1 MIGLLNFA
9 SFVAQIAM
17 RRAARERLIPN
28 MQCPKLGTKTNSGA
42 GGQRRRMRIG
52 TGEVPMESA
61 RLCPA
66 KEENPQNWNSKQKR
80 WETKLNSAPKKTTAE
95 DCGRVRIP
103 DRETS
108 KAARAHQKSPVKDG
122 GRKE

>member
-52 TGEVPMESA
+52 TGEVPMESVFGSLPSQRGKSA
-61 RLCPA
+61 EL
-66 KEENPQNWNSKQKR
+66 EF
-80 WETKLNSAPKKTTAE
+80 ETKKMGDEIEFGPPKN
-95 DCGRVRIP
+95 DGRGLR
-103 DRETS
+103 
-108 KAARAHQKSPVKDG
+108 ARAHS
-122 GRKE
+122 R

>member
-1 MIGLLNFA
+1 MP
-9 SFVAQIAM
+9 Q
-17 RRAARERLIPN
+17 ARYEDQLWRWR
-28 MQCPKLGTKTNSGA
+28 TKTTDEDWDWRGA
-42 GGQRRRMRIG
+42 NGERAPLPSQRG
-52 TGEVPMESA
+52 KSA
-61 RLCPA
+61 EL
-66 KEENPQNWNSKQKR
+66 EF
-80 WETKLNSAPKKTTAE
+80 ETKKMGDEIEFGPQKTTAE